1 MLAIQVFETRQAA
14 FVSHLADH
22 GTLQHLQN
30 SQLER
35 NIQTHL
41 LIGKWRK
48 RYEKALAHSFY
59 F

>member
-1 MLAIQVFETRQAA
+1 VLAVQVFGTRQAA
-14 FVSHLADH
+14 FVSHLAQQ

-41 LIGKWRK
+41 LLGK
-48 RYEKALAHSFY
+48 
-59 F
+59 